1 MKILTRFFCLANFVF
16 CLPSVAQFAPAA
28 GMPGSTAIKADSSC
42 FISWATQCTI
52 KRGLKQINLADS
64 GYANTGISDFSIG
77 EATRKG
83 VVSLGDGG
91 IAILGF
97 DSPIFDGEGF
107 DFAVFENAFSDSF
120 LELAFVEVSSDS
132 IHWVRFPSESLSPT
146 KKQTPTFGFTQATKI
161 HNLAGK
167 YRHPFGTPFDLADL
181 PKVDAINTDTI
192 RFIKI
197 VDVVGCIDSLW
208 GSRDRYGRIVNDPWP
223 TNFGSSGFDLDA
235 IGVIHQ
241 LATLGQEKITEKP
254 RPPYFNTATQI
265 LVSSNSNRQKL
276 SVYSSKGK
284 LVLER
289 YIPSGIQSTTINLPV
304 GIYIAKV
311 GTSTIRTLL
320 TSNF

>member
-1 MKILTRFFCLANFVF
+1 MKILTCFFCLANFIL
-16 CLPSVAQFAPAA
+16 CLPISAQFAPAA
-28 GMPGSTAIKADSSC
+28 GISGSTAIKADSSC
-42 FISWATQCTI
+42 FVSWATQCTL

-64 GYANTGISDFSIG
+64 GYANVGISEFSLG
-77 EATRKG
+77 EAAQNG
-83 VVSLGDGG
+83 VVSLGDRG

-132 IHWVRFPSESLSPT
+132 IHWQRFPAESLNPT
-146 KKQTPTFGFTQATKI
+146 KKQTPSFGFSHATKI

-181 PKVDAINTDTI
+181 PKVDAINTNNI

-197 VDVVGCIDSLW
+197 IDVVGCVDSLW
-208 GSRDRYGRIVNDPWP
+208 GSRDRYGRMINDPWP

-235 IGVIHQ
+235 VGVIHQ
-241 LATLGQEKITEKP
+241 LATLSQEKITENP
-254 RPPYFNTATQI
+254 RPPYFNTTKQV
-265 LVSSNSNRQKL
+265 LVSSNLKRQKL
-276 SVYSSKGK
+276 SVYSSMG
-284 LVLER
+284 LLLFER
-289 YIPSGIQSTTINLPV
+289 FIPSGIQSTSINLPV
-304 GIYIAKV
+304 GIYIIKM
-311 GTSTIRTLL
+311 GTYTIQILL